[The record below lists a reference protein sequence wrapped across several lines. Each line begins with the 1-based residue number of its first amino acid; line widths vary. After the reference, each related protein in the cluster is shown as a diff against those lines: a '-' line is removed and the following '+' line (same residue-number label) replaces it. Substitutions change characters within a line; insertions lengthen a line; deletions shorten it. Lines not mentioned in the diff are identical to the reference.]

1 MSQIADELILSAS
14 WTKAGTVLVIVGGG
28 SNWDP
33 TPQFAWRA
41 GSGPWNLLGTA
52 DLAGS
57 SINAWTLTGVGSAA
71 TEIRFTEDEGALR
84 EYVIPLEG
92 TPPQP
97 VTPPDPDPGPDPA
110 PDPEPEP
117 DPEPTGEPGTFEDRN
132 ISPDT
137 EDTPPSARNPFDGPG
152 NYPSVVF
159 LHQQRLGFA
168 ASDRQPLTVWL
179 SQAGNFESMAASVP
193 PADDDAIEATLAAAQ
208 ANRILWCQSDRNVLA
223 LGTAGGEWTLS
234 GGDGGSGGG
243 ALTPSS
249 LSFQPQTFYGSEA
262 YLPPLRAGQA
272 LLFPQRG
279 GRAVREYGYSFSA
292 DRYESGDLSLLAR
305 HLLRESPVVSW
316 AWQAEPCA
324 VVWCVREDGGLVGL
338 TYMREHDVVGWHR
351 HVTPGG
357 RLESVI
363 ALPGERG
370 ATLVWFVVWRNGT
383 RRVER
388 LAAFFE
394 GGDPATACHADGW
407 ERAAFTGICVPCL
420 PETTLE
426 NGSTLMRV
434 RKLNA
439 VKCRVLRSR
448 PFQARIGD
456 GPLAQVPARGAG
468 YVERA
473 DWAAPLGGGWRDGD
487 ALELRFPGTAPVT
500 LLALLTTVELADM
513 AGGQG

>member
-1 MSQIADELILSAS
+1 MGQIADELSLSAS

-97 VTPPDPDPGPDPA
+97 VTPPDPDPSPDPA

-117 DPEPTGEPGTFEDRN
+117 DPEPVGEPGTFEDRN

-168 ASDRQPLTVWL
+168 ASDNQPLTVWL

-234 GGDGGSGGG
+234 GGESGG

-324 VVWCVREDGGLVGL
+324 VVW
-338 TYMREHDVVGWHR
+338 
-351 HVTPGG
+351 
-357 RLESVI
+357 
-363 ALPGERG
+363 
-370 ATLVWFVVWRNGT
+370 
-383 RRVER
+383 
-388 LAAFFE
+388 
-394 GGDPATACHADGW
+394 
-407 ERAAFTGICVPCL
+407 
-420 PETTLE
+420 
-426 NGSTLMRV
+426 
-434 RKLNA
+434 
-439 VKCRVLRSR
+439 
-448 PFQARIGD
+448 
-456 GPLAQVPARGAG
+456 
-468 YVERA
+468 
-473 DWAAPLGGGWRDGD
+473 WA
-487 ALELRFPGTAPVT
+487 
-500 LLALLTTVELADM
+500 
-513 AGGQG
+513 